1 MRSLNVKILFVAAL
15 AFLGLM
21 AVTSCFPAVE
31 ASEMRNAT
39 FPLSGRLSLIVDGTN
54 GNVTVHG
61 QEGLQEV
68 RVTATLHSWGMSQA
82 EADKNLTAINVQMS
96 QQGNEVHLRHIAR
109 TQVGFGF
116 FKSDQVSFEVWIP
129 STADLSLTTEN
140 GNIVAEI
147 VNGDTVVA
155 GTENGNIS
163 LSAVN
168 GALKLTT
175 ENGNIRVEK
184 TTASITAATE
194 NGNIRFSGHLIGT
207 QHSARTDN
215 GNIDFMIPAD
225 SSLHIDARVNNGSIH
240 SDLPVNGEMKNR
252 HWDVTLNDSQAMLT
266 ATTDNGGISFEE
278 LSN

>member
-1 MRSLNVKILFVAAL
+1 MKILFVIVL

-21 AVTSCFPAVE
+21 TLTSCFPAVE
-31 ASEMRNAT
+31 ASEMRDST
-39 FPLSGRLSLIVDGTN
+39 FPLTGRLSLIVDGTN

-61 QEGLQEV
+61 QEGLKEV
-68 RVTATLHSWGMSQA
+68 RVTATLHSWGMSQS
-82 EADKNLTAINVQMS
+82 EADKNLKAINLEMTQNS
-96 QQGNEVHLRHIAR
+96 NEVHLRHIPR
-109 TQVGFGF
+109 TQVGFGI

-147 VNGDTVVA
+147 VNGNTLVA
-155 GTENGNIS
+155 GTENGNIT
-163 LSAVN
+163 LSSVN

-175 ENGNIRVEK
+175 ENGNIRVERA
-184 TTASITAATE
+184 TASLTAATE
-194 NGNIRFSGHLIGT
+194 NGNIRFSGHLTGT
-207 QHSARTDN
+207 QHSARTEN

-240 SDLPVNGEMKNR
+240 SNLPVNGEMKNR
-252 HWDVTLNDSQAMLT
+252 HWDVTLNDSQAILT
-266 ATTDNGGISFEE
+266 ATTDNGAISFEE